1 MSCIFYILHYLLN
14 TMCQPQLRCL
24 WTMKQKENLKCL
36 TESFPFIFWLV
47 KNIFSIFFN
56 WPWPCSVL
64 LKGRNK
70 QNFTNFYSREFSK
83 CYINNFIS
91 LSHSFILLHY
101 SLFIFHIIVQDYS
114 ACTTVDKFQ
123 NSIQSNTRIWIRSPL
138 SALFLQPFVW
148 MLHYILFSVWF

>member
-1 MSCIFYILHYLLN
+1 MLDRKFPIYFSTCQKYLLYIFQL
-14 TMCQPQLRCL
+14 TMTR
-24 WTMKQKENLKCL
+24 
-36 TESFPFIFWLV
+36 
-47 KNIFSIFFN
+47 
-56 WPWPCSVL
+56 PCSVL

-101 SLFIFHIIVQDYS
+101 SLFILQIIVQDYS
-114 ACTTVDKFQ
+114 ARITVDKFQ

>member
-1 MSCIFYILHYLLN
+1 MSATVEVFMNNETKGKFEMLDRKFPIYFLTCQKYLLYIFQL
-14 TMCQPQLRCL
+14 TM
-24 WTMKQKENLKCL
+24 TMWC
-36 TESFPFIFWLV
+36 S
-47 KNIFSIFFN
+47 
-56 WPWPCSVL
+56 SVL
-64 LKGRNK
+64 IVKSRNK

-148 MLHYILFSVWF
+148 RLHYILFSVWF

>member
-1 MSCIFYILHYLLN
+1 MSATIEVYNMNNETKGKFGMLD
-14 TMCQPQLRCL
+14 
-24 WTMKQKENLKCL
+24 QK
-36 TESFPFIFWLV
+36 FPHLFFDLSKISSLY
-47 KNIFSIFFN
+47 FSTDHDH
-56 WPWPCSVL
+56 PCSVL

-101 SLFIFHIIVQDYS
+101 SLFILQIIVQDYS

-138 SALFLQPFVW
+138 SAPLLQPF
-148 MLHYILFSVWF
+148 L